1 MSYVGVQPVER
12 FAAAPSK
19 DVFTG
24 DASTVAFDL
33 ANAVVAGA
41 ENAIEVYIDNVSQ

>member
-1 MSYVGVQPVER
+1 MSYVGVSPVNE

-24 DASTVAFDL
+24 DASTTTFD
-33 ANAVVAGA
+33 
-41 ENAIEVYIDNVSQ
+41 